1 MTRCSLDEKLARL
14 KKLEAEGLCS
24 DGAVREIRTM
34 LSGSSSAL
42 AARAARVAAKLAMRE
57 LAPELVA
64 VFNRGLENPVK
75 TDPGCR
81 AKLAAV
87 EALSSLDYPE
97 ADVYQRGI
105 RHVQMEPS
113 YGPPVDTA
121 DHLRAACAFVL
132 YRLGYS
138 ELLYEMVSL
147 LTDREPVARRAAVR
161 VLTEIRQESCE
172 MLLRLKAL
180 QGDEKTEILGDCLNG
195 LMAISPVRSLPFVER
210 FLSAQD
216 PAVVEESALAIGN
229 SRLPEAF
236 LLLQD
241 LRERSVIPALKRML
255 LLPIALTRCEEAF
268 KLLLNAVRTEP
279 PENAAAAI
287 EALLIY
293 SENLERNE
301 MIRQTVLARNDRAV
315 AAAYEN
321 AVTRNRAG
329 ADR

>member
-1 MTRCSLDEKLARL
+1 
-14 KKLEAEGLCS
+14 
-24 DGAVREIRTM
+24 M

-42 AARAARVAAKLAMRE
+42 AARAARAAARLALRE
-57 LAPELVA
+57 LSPELAA
-64 VFNRGLENPVK
+64 VFNRCLKNPVK

-87 EALSSLDYPE
+87 EALNSFDYPE
-97 ADVYQRGI
+97 ADVFVRGI

-121 DHLRAACAFVL
+121 DHLRAACAFGL

-138 ELLYEMVSL
+138 ELLCEMVSL
-147 LTDREPVARRAAVR
+147 LMDRQPVARRAAIR
-161 VLTEIRQESCE
+161 VLTEVRQESCE

-180 QGDEKTEILGDCLNG
+180 QGDEKAEILGDCLNG
-195 LMAISPVRSLPFVER
+195 LMVISPVRSLPFVER
-210 FLSAQD
+210 FLSAKDQ
-216 PAVVEESALAIGN
+216 AVVEEAALAIGN
-229 SRLPEAF
+229 SRSPNAY

-241 LRERSVIPALKRML
+241 LRERTVIPALKRML

-268 KLLLNAVRTEP
+268 KLLLNAVRNEP
-279 PENAAAAI
+279 PESAAAAI
-287 EALLIY
+287 EALPIY
-293 SENLERNE
+293 SENPERNE

-315 AAAYEN
+315 AAAYDK
-321 AVTRNRAG
+321 AIAGNRAR